1 MCGAGQPSGSRTL
14 NTFFKAMI
22 STNIRN
28 IPLQFETDESLF
40 SPRGI
45 DRGTL
50 AMLSVINP
58 GTDDYIL
65 DLGCGYGV
73 VGVWTAKLAGE
84 RNVVMCDSDPKAVE
98 MSERNAALNNL
109 DVEVIR
115 SDGFDGL
122 SMKDFTLIL
131 SNPPYHADFS
141 IPKKFIEKG
150 FNHLRI
156 GGKMIMVTKRK
167 EWYKNKFIAIFGGVN
182 MRDIDGYHV
191 FTGIKK
197 TADYAKTGGRKG

>member
-1 MCGAGQPSGSRTL
+1 
-14 NTFFKAMI
+14 MI

-50 AMLSVINP
+50 AMLSVINI
-58 GTDDYIL
+58 GTEDYIL

-73 VGVWTAKLAGE
+73 IGIWAAKLAGE

-98 MSERNAALNNL
+98 MSKRNAALNNL
-109 DVEVIR
+109 DIEVIQ
-115 SDGFDGL
+115 SDGVDGL
-122 SMKDFTLIL
+122 SRKDFTLIL
-131 SNPPYHADFS
+131 SNPPYHADFA

-156 GGKMIMVTKRK
+156 GGRMIMVTKRK

-182 MRDIDGYHV
+182 IRDIGGYHV
-191 FTGIKK
+191 FTGIRKR
-197 TADYAKTGGRKG
+197 TDYAKTGGRKG